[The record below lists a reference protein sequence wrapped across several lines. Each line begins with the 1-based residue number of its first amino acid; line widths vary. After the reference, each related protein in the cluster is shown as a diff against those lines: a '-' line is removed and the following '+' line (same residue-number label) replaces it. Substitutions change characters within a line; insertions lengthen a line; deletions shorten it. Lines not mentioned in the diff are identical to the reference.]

1 MSLRHRPPLNKA
13 FDKALNRAHQ
23 NQGARWSKLRLLGLF
38 FLFDALLVVAV
49 LLSFQ
54 GTELVQ
60 EEVTL
65 IQTREV
71 FETQIVEYVI
81 TDTTIITQVMPY
93 GWQN

>member
-1 MSLRHRPPLNKA
+1 MARYHSSSRNGG
-13 FDKALNRAHQ
+13 Q
-23 NQGARWSKLRLLGLF
+23 ESQGARWSKLRLLGLF
-38 FLFDALLVVAV
+38 FLFDALLIVAV

-71 FETQIVEYVI
+71 FETRIREYVI
-81 TDTTIITQVMPY
+81 TDTTTITQVMPY
-93 GWQN
+93 GWKD

>member
-1 MSLRHRPPLNKA
+1 MQRLRRASPPQ
-13 FDKALNRAHQ
+13 FPEGQ
-23 NQGARWSKLRLLGLF
+23 NTRWSKLRLLGLF
-38 FLFDALLVVAV
+38 FLFDALLIVAI

-71 FETQIVEYVI
+71 YEVQIREQVI
-81 TDTTIITQVMPY
+81 TDTVVITRVMPY
-93 GWQN
+93 GWTP

>member
-1 MSLRHRPPLNKA
+1 MSQRRRPHLNG
-13 FDKALNRAHQ
+13 ALNGTQ
-23 NQGARWSKLRLLGLF
+23 ENQGARWSRLRLLGLF
-38 FLFDALLVVAV
+38 FLFDALLIVAV

-71 FETQIVEYVI
+71 FETRILEYVI
-81 TDTTIITQVMPY
+81 TDTTTITQVMPY
-93 GWQN
+93 GWKE

>member
-1 MSLRHRPPLNKA
+1 VSRYRRTPPNKA
-13 FDKALNRAHQ
+13 PEG
-23 NQGARWSKLRLLGLF
+23 QGARWGKLRLLGLF
-38 FLFDALLVVAV
+38 FLFDALLIVAV

-71 FETQIVEYVI
+71 FEIQIREYVI
-81 TDTTIITQVMPY
+81 TDTTLITRVMPH
-93 GWQN
+93 GWAP

>member
-1 MSLRHRPPLNKA
+1 VNHRRRNPLDRVPENTV
-13 FDKALNRAHQ
+13 
-23 NQGARWSKLRLLGLF
+23 ARWGKLRLLGLF
-38 FLFDALLVVAV
+38 FLFDALLIVAV

-71 FETQIVEYVI
+71 FETRIRELVI
-81 TDTTIITQVMPY
+81 TDTTVITQVMPH
-93 GWQN
+93 GWTP

>member
-1 MSLRHRPPLNKA
+1 MQEGPNT
-13 FDKALNRAHQ
+13 
-23 NQGARWSKLRLLGLF
+23 RWSKLRLLGLF
-38 FLFDALLVVAV
+38 FLFDALLIVAV

-71 FETQIVEYVI
+71 YDVQIREYVI
-81 TDTTIITQVMPY
+81 TDTTVITQIMPH
-93 GWQN
+93 GWQE

>member
-1 MSLRHRPPLNKA
+1 VSRYR
-13 FDKALNRAHQ
+13 RASSNLAQ
-23 NQGARWSKLRLLGLF
+23 EGQKSRWSKMRLIGLF

-54 GTELVQ
+54 GTELIQ

-71 FETQIVEYVI
+71 FEVQIREQVI
-81 TDTTIITQVMPY
+81 TDTTVITRIMPY
-93 GWQN
+93 GWTP

>member
-1 MSLRHRPPLNKA
+1 MAPPNKA
-13 FDKALNRAHQ
+13 QDG
-23 NQGARWSKLRLLGLF
+23 QGARWSKLRLLGLF
-38 FLFDALLVVAV
+38 FLFDALLIVAV

-71 FETQIVEYVI
+71 FEVQIHEQVI
-81 TDTTIITQVMPY
+81 TDTTVITHVMPY
-93 GWQN
+93 GWTP

>member
-1 MSLRHRPPLNKA
+1 MYHRRRPPKGLNGG
-13 FDKALNRAHQ
+13 Q
-23 NQGARWSKLRLLGLF
+23 ESSGSRWSKLRLLGLF
-38 FLFDALLVVAV
+38 FLFVALLIVAV

-71 FETQIVEYVI
+71 FETRIVEYVI
-81 TDTTIITQVMPY
+81 TDTTTLTQVMPY
-93 GWQN
+93 GWVD

>member
-1 MSLRHRPPLNKA
+1 MSRHRRPPQ
-13 FDKALNRAHQ
+13 DRALNRVQ
-23 NQGARWSKLRLLGLF
+23 ENQGARWSKLRLLGLF
-38 FLFDALLVVAV
+38 FLFDALLIVAV

-71 FETQIVEYVI
+71 FETRILEYVI
-81 TDTTIITQVMPY
+81 TDTTTITQVMPY
-93 GWQN
+93 GWEN

>member
-1 MSLRHRPPLNKA
+1 MIRRRREPLDMGPQSKA
-13 FDKALNRAHQ
+13 
-23 NQGARWSKLRLLGLF
+23 ARWGKLRLLGLF
-38 FLFDALLVVAV
+38 FLFDALLIVAV

-71 FETQIVEYVI
+71 FETRIRELVI
-81 TDTTIITQVMPY
+81 TDTTVITQVMPN
-93 GWQN
+93 GWTP

>member
-1 MSLRHRPPLNKA
+1 VSGYR
-13 FDKALNRAHQ
+13 RAPSNLAREGQ
-23 NQGARWSKLRLLGLF
+23 NSRWSRLRLLGLF

-54 GTELVQ
+54 GTELIQ

-71 FETQIVEYVI
+71 FEVQIREQVV
-81 TDTTIITQVMPY
+81 TDTTVITRVMPY
-93 GWQN
+93 GWIP

>member
-1 MSLRHRPPLNKA
+1 MARYRSISRNGG
-13 FDKALNRAHQ
+13 Q
-23 NQGARWSKLRLLGLF
+23 ENQGARWSKLRLLGLF
-38 FLFDALLVVAV
+38 FLFDALLIVAV

-71 FETQIVEYVI
+71 FETRIREYVI
-81 TDTTIITQVMPY
+81 TDTTTITQVMPY
-93 GWQN
+93 GWKD

>member
-1 MSLRHRPPLNKA
+1 VSHYRRARPSKTQEGPN
-13 FDKALNRAHQ
+13 
-23 NQGARWSKLRLLGLF
+23 ARWSKLRLLGLF

-71 FETQIVEYVI
+71 YEVQIREYVI
-81 TDTTIITQVMPY
+81 TDTTIVTRVMPY
-93 GWQN
+93 GWEQ

>member
-1 MSLRHRPPLNKA
+1 MTRRRRAPPNVA
-13 FDKALNRAHQ
+13 REGQ
-23 NQGARWSKLRLLGLF
+23 SGRWSKVRLLGLF

-71 FETQIVEYVI
+71 FEVQIREQVI
-81 TDTTIITQVMPY
+81 TDTTTITRVMPY
-93 GWQN
+93 GWTP

>member
-1 MSLRHRPPLNKA
+1 VQRLRRAPPTQSPEG
-13 FDKALNRAHQ
+13 Q
-23 NQGARWSKLRLLGLF
+23 NTRWSKLRLLGLF
-38 FLFDALLVVAV
+38 FLFDALLIVAI

-71 FETQIVEYVI
+71 FDIQIREQVI
-81 TDTTIITQVMPY
+81 TDTTTITRVMPY
-93 GWQN
+93 GWTP

>member
-1 MSLRHRPPLNKA
+1 MSRYHRAPSTAAPE
-13 FDKALNRAHQ
+13 
-23 NQGARWSKLRLLGLF
+23 NQTSRWSRLRLLGLF
-38 FLFDALLVVAV
+38 FLFDALLVVAI

-71 FETQIVEYVI
+71 FEIQIHEHVI
-81 TDTTIITQVMPY
+81 TDTTVITRVMPY
-93 GWQN
+93 GWTP

>member
-1 MSLRHRPPLNKA
+1 MSRQRRGPSYVT
-13 FDKALNRAHQ
+13 RESQ
-23 NQGARWSKLRLLGLF
+23 NGRWSKLRLLGLF
-38 FLFDALLVVAV
+38 FLFDALLVVAI

-71 FETQIVEYVI
+71 FEIKIREQVI
-81 TDTTIITQVMPY
+81 TDTTTITRVMPY
-93 GWQN
+93 GWSP

>member
-1 MSLRHRPPLNKA
+1 MRRGRDPLDRAPEGKA
-13 FDKALNRAHQ
+13 
-23 NQGARWSKLRLLGLF
+23 ARWGKLRLLGLF
-38 FLFDALLVVAV
+38 FLFDALLLVAV

-71 FETQIVEYVI
+71 IETHVRELVI
-81 TDTTIITQVMPY
+81 TDTIVITQVMPN
-93 GWQN
+93 GWTP